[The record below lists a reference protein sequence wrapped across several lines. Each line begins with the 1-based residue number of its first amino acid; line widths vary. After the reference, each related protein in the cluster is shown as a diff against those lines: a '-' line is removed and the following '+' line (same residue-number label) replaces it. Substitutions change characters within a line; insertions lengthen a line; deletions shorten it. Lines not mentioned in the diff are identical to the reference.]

1 MQFQIILLRLIF
13 LFSIISASAD
23 TLKPTSWSS
32 YGVTFLAPADI
43 IVDDDS
49 EEGYTISNSN
59 ITINVQ
65 LLNGEGLKK
74 TELKSSL
81 QHISD
86 EDNIT
91 VQSDITEIDLTHFF
105 GAYLTGNCE
114 TDQCLYSYLTVKDN
128 SCSFYIS
135 IIYKPS
141 NADDAI
147 KIIRSFKLDE

>member
-1 MQFQIILLRLIF
+1 MRKSLFTIAITF
-13 LFSIISASAD
+13 LFSFISVSAE

-32 YGVTFLAPADI
+32 YGVSFLAPADI

-49 EEGYTISNSN
+49 EESYTISNSG
-59 ITINVQ
+59 ITINIQ
-65 LLNGEGLKK
+65 LLNGDGLKK
-74 TELKSSL
+74 EELISSL
-81 QHISD
+81 KHISE
-86 EDNIT
+86 EDNVT
-91 VQSDITEIDLTHFF
+91 DKSDITEIDLTHFF

-141 NADDAI
+141 NADDVI

>member
-1 MQFQIILLRLIF
+1 MRKSLFTIAITF
-13 LFSIISASAD
+13 LFSFISVSAE

-32 YGVTFLAPADI
+32 YEVSFLAPADI

-49 EEGYTISNSN
+49 EESYTISNSG
-59 ITINVQ
+59 ITINIQ
-65 LLNGEGLKK
+65 LLNGDGLKK
-74 TELKSSL
+74 GELISSL
-81 QHISD
+81 KHISE
-86 EDNIT
+86 EDNVT
-91 VQSDITEIDLTHFF
+91 DKSDITEIDLTHFF

-141 NADDAI
+141 NADDVI

>member
-1 MQFQIILLRLIF
+1 MRKSLFTIAITF
-13 LFSIISASAD
+13 LFSFISVSAE

-32 YGVTFLAPADI
+32 YGVSFLAPADI

-49 EEGYTISNSN
+49 EEGYTISNPN

-74 TELKSSL
+74 KELKSSL
-81 QHISD
+81 KHISD
-86 EDNIT
+86 EDNVT
-91 VQSDITEIDLTHFF
+91 AQSDITEIDLTHFF

-141 NADDAI
+141 NADDVI

>member
-1 MQFQIILLRLIF
+1 MRTSFIIIAITF

-49 EEGYTISNSN
+49 EESYTISNSG
-59 ITINVQ
+59 ITINIQ
-65 LLNGEGLKK
+65 LLNGDGLKK
-74 TELKSSL
+74 EELISSL
-81 QHISD
+81 KHISE
-86 EDNIT
+86 EDNVT
-91 VQSDITEIDLTHFF
+91 DKSDITEIDLTHFF
-105 GAYLTGNCE
+105 GAYLTGSCE
-114 TDQCLYSYLTVKDN
+114 SDNCLYSYITVKDN

-141 NADDAI
+141 NYDDAI
-147 KIIRSFKLDE
+147 RIIKSFGLEE

>member
-1 MQFQIILLRLIF
+1 MRKSLFTIAITFLLSF
-13 LFSIISASAD
+13 VSVSAE

-32 YGVTFLAPADI
+32 YGVSFLAPADI

-49 EEGYTISNSN
+49 EESYTISNSG
-59 ITINVQ
+59 ITINIQ
-65 LLNGEGLKK
+65 LLNGDGLKK
-74 TELKSSL
+74 GELISSL
-81 QHISD
+81 KHISE
-86 EDNIT
+86 EDNVT
-91 VQSDITEIDLTHFF
+91 DKSDITEIDLTHFF

-114 TDQCLYSYLTVKDN
+114 TAQCLYSYLTVKDN

-141 NADDAI
+141 TADDVI

>member
-1 MQFQIILLRLIF
+1 MRKSLFTIAITF
-13 LFSIISASAD
+13 LFSFISVSAE

-32 YGVTFLAPADI
+32 YGVSFLAPADI

-49 EEGYTISNSN
+49 EESYTISNSG
-59 ITINVQ
+59 ITINIQ
-65 LLNGEGLKK
+65 LLNGDGLKK
-74 TELKSSL
+74 GELISSL
-81 QHISD
+81 KHISE
-86 EDNIT
+86 EDNVT
-91 VQSDITEIDLTHFF
+91 DKSDITEIDLTHFF

-141 NADDAI
+141 NADDVI

>member
-1 MQFQIILLRLIF
+1 MRKSLFTIAITF
-13 LFSIISASAD
+13 LFSFISVSAE

-32 YGVTFLAPADI
+32 YGVSFLAPADI

-49 EEGYTISNSN
+49 EESYTISNSG
-59 ITINVQ
+59 ITINIQ
-65 LLNGEGLKK
+65 LLNGDGLKK
-74 TELKSSL
+74 GELISSL
-81 QHISD
+81 KHISE
-86 EDNIT
+86 EDNVT
-91 VQSDITEIDLTHFF
+91 DKSDITEIDLTHFF

-128 SCSFYIS
+128 SCSFYFS

-141 NADDAI
+141 NADDVI